1 VITLLFMEIEDHSDT
16 RIIDVLLPLISVE
29 KQQQISSMRFC
40 VDRKLKVYA
49 DILLRSKACESL
61 KLRNQDLR
69 FSQNSFGKPYL
80 LNDPSFHFNISH
92 TRNALVVG
100 LSAYPVGVDI
110 EKMNPADP
118 RVARK
123 VFTDNEFD
131 YVFGEEINQDRR
143 FNEIWTKKESYA
155 KWIGEGW
162 SSDAAVTDV
171 LCDPVCTQMI
181 TAEIR
186 QYTIS
191 AYSIHLNNE
200 VNIVEVQEK
209 DLLQIIGK

>member
-1 VITLLFMEIEDHSDT
+1 VIRLFFMEIDDHSDS
-16 RIIDVLLPLISVE
+16 RIMNVLLPLISVE

-40 VDRKLKVYA
+40 MDRKLKVYA

-80 LNDPSFHFNISH
+80 LNDLSFHFNISH

-100 LSAYPVGVDI
+100 LSEHPIGVDI

-118 RVARK
+118 SVARK
-123 VFTDNEFD
+123 VFTDNEFN
-131 YVFGEEINQDRR
+131 YVFGEERNQDRR
-143 FNEIWTKKESYA
+143 FNEIWTKKESYV

-171 LCDPVCTQMI
+171 LCEPVCTQII
-181 TAEIR
+181 TAEIKE
-186 QYTIS
+186 YTIS
-191 AYSIHLNNE
+191 ACSIHSNNDIH
-200 VNIVEVQEK
+200 IVEVQEK
-209 DLLQIIGK
+209 DLLQIVGK